1 MLFRSAAAPQHPLG
15 SPPGWVR
22 VAQGALLLYA
32 LAMFIG
38 GLRVYDLQAFLGLRQ
53 WRDYRTG
60 QSVGPPAFRKT
71 GVLRVVRHPW
81 YSGGIALL
89 WALPGLT
96 DVTLVV
102 RTLLSA
108 YLILG
113 AVLEERKLREILGEP
128 YKSYCRE
135 TPMLVPWKFPR

>member
-1 MLFRSAAAPQHPLG
+1 
-15 SPPGWVR
+15 
-22 VAQGALLLYA
+22 
-32 LAMFIG
+32 
-38 GLRVYDLQAFLGLRQ
+38 
-53 WRDYRTG
+53 
-60 QSVGPPAFRKT
+60 
-71 GVLRVVRHPW
+71 VRHPW

-128 YKSYCRE
+128 YNSYCRE
-135 TPMLVPWKFPR
+135 TPMLVPWKFLR